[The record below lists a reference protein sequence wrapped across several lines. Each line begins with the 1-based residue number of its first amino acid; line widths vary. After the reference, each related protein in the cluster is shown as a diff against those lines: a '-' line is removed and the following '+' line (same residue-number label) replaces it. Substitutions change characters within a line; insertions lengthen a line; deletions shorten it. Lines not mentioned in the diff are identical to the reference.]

1 MVGLRKA
8 QKEMTRNLL
17 LEKGLELFIANGY
30 AATTVDE
37 IAASVGTTRTTFYMH
52 FPSKGELVRSLVS
65 TVNDIL
71 TQADNPS
78 LTEVAASNDP
88 ALIRQFIARKF
99 SQWPIIKPYITV
111 AHQAAAVEPDIQD
124 TIDSWFDSAIA
135 DIERGLNLANR
146 FDPGTRRI
154 RCSLA
159 FGELEF
165 ISRRWM
171 RLGWLID
178 PEVALDMMV
187 ESWCQLLV
195 DPSQPPRS

>member
-8 QKEMTRNLL
+8 QKEMTRSLL
-17 LEKGLELFIANGY
+17 LEKGLELFISNGY

-37 IAASVGTTRTTFYMH
+37 IAAAVGTTRTTFYLH
-52 FPSKGELVRSLVS
+52 FPSKGELVRSLVG
-65 TVNDIL
+65 TVNEIL
-71 TQADNPS
+71 TQADKPS

-88 ALIRQFIARKF
+88 ALIREFIARKF

-124 TIDSWFDSAIA
+124 TIDSWFDDAIA
-135 DIERGLNLANR
+135 DIERGLNQANR

-171 RLGWLID
+171 RLGWVID
-178 PEVALDMMV
+178 SNVALNMMV

-195 DPSQPPRS
+195 DPNQPPQN

>member
-1 MVGLRKA
+1 M
-8 QKEMTRNLL
+8 
-17 LEKGLELFIANGY
+17 
-30 AATTVDE
+30 
-37 IAASVGTTRTTFYMH
+37 
-52 FPSKGELVRSLVS
+52 
-65 TVNDIL
+65 
-71 TQADNPS
+71 
-78 LTEVAASNDP
+78 AASNDP

-99 SQWPIIKPYITV
+99 SQWPIIKPYIMV

-195 DPSQPPRS
+195 DPSQPPRN